1 MPMYRVLLIAPY
13 SGLAKIATDIAPDF
27 PEMDLIIHE
36 GDLHEGL
43 KAALGAF
50 DSDFDAIVS
59 RGGTAQILED
69 EVSLPVFEIEVSGA
83 DLLGSLALHNPLG
96 RRTAVIGF
104 SNTLDSVSQVA
115 DFSDFDLDVFSVNFE
130 DELPLVLQEVTE
142 SGYEVIFCDNFA
154 VEKCHELG
162 IESYLLES
170 GPKSVAKALS
180 QAFFYCQ
187 QADLLQKKNHI
198 LWEILK
204 SQPFSFSLFTSSG
217 RLMYSNLDLDRT
229 DLLAFMRRHIADQAP
244 AKLMLRRG
252 KHIHRINLTKMGED
266 DDQII
271 SFSVS
276 TSNAPAGESL
286 VGIERLNSDE
296 VEKRYRENIFRV
308 SGAGE
313 EIAPLVTRAAKIEK
327 PIMLEGEIG
336 VGKAQIASLLY
347 LNGGRT
353 NHPLVVID
361 CSLLIKKSWEY
372 LMNSPNSPLYGTDDT
387 LYFKASQ
394 ALDLEHLN
402 RLLDVIRRTNA
413 TERDRIIFSA
423 NDDENGGETEIVSHI
438 VDNIH
443 CLVFTAP
450 PLRERKDLR
459 RAVSLYVP
467 NESAREGL
475 ETPLFTDEAMDI
487 LCNHSWPRNY
497 IEFRQ
502 VLQRC
507 INTASDGNVDSSLV
521 KKAIERESA
530 AKFSSLS
537 TPEASTS
544 IDLLRPLKQT
554 EQDIARMVVKKLN
567 GNQTEA
573 ARILGISRTTI
584 WRLLKE

>member
-1 MPMYRVLLIAPY
+1 MYRVLLIAPY
-13 SGLAKIATDIAPDF
+13 PALAEIAEGLAPDF
-27 PEMDLIIHE
+27 PEIDLTIHE

-50 DSDFDAIVS
+50 GSDFDAIVS
-59 RGGTAQILED
+59 RGGTAQMLED

-83 DLLGSLALHNPLG
+83 DLLGGLALHNPLG
-96 RRTAVIGF
+96 KRTAVVGF
-104 SNTLDSVSQVA
+104 SNTLESVSQVA
-115 DFSDFDLDVFSVNFE
+115 DFSDFDLDVFNVDFE
-130 DELPLVLQEVTE
+130 DELPLVLQEV
-142 SGYEVIFCDNFA
+142 SASRYEVVFCDNFA
-154 VEKCHELG
+154 VEKCRELG

-180 QAFFYCQ
+180 QVLFYCQ
-187 QADLLQKKNHI
+187 QTDSLRKKNHA

-204 SQPFSFSLFTSSG
+204 SQPFSFSLFTASG
-217 RLMYSNLDLDRT
+217 RLMYSNLEMDKA
-229 DLLAFMRRHIADQAP
+229 DLLAFMRRHIDDPAP

-252 KHIHRINLTKMGED
+252 KHIHRVNLSKMGEGD
-266 DDQII
+266 ERIV

-286 VGIERLNSDE
+286 VGIERLNADE
-296 VEKRYRENIFRV
+296 VDGRYRDNIFRI

-313 EIAPLVTRAAKIEK
+313 EIAPLVARAAKIEK
-327 PIMLEGEIG
+327 PIMLEGEVG

-361 CSLLIKKSWEY
+361 CSLLIQKSWEY
-372 LMNSPNSPLYGTDDT
+372 LMNSPNSPLYGAGDT
-387 LYFKASQ
+387 LYFKATQ

-413 TERDRIIFSA
+413 IERDRIIFSA
-423 NDDENGGETEIVSHI
+423 NDSLDGGETEIVSHI
-438 VDNIH
+438 VDNLH
-443 CLVFTAP
+443 CRVFTAP
-450 PLRERKDLR
+450 PLRERSDLR
-459 RAVSLYVP
+459 RAVSLYAP
-467 NESAREGL
+467 NEAAREGM
-475 ETPLFTDEAMDI
+475 EAPLFTDEAMDI
-487 LCNHSWPRNY
+487 LCRHSWPRNY

-507 INTASDGNVDSSLV
+507 VSTTTNGTVDASLV
-521 KKAIERESA
+521 RKAIERESV